1 MHPTGVHVE
10 PRLAQPLATL
20 ERCSN
25 GLEAAIVP
33 YRHTGTGALEVG
45 GRLYSTQAEDFEV
58 WQVESKS
65 RRLQP
70 RHSAVVQAAHEHF
83 VNT

>member
-1 MHPTGVHVE
+1 MHLTGVHVE

-33 YRHTGTGALEVG
+33 YRHTGTGALEAG
-45 GRLYSTQAEDFEV
+45 GRLCSSQAEDFEV
-58 WQVESKS
+58 WQDESKS
-65 RRLQP
+65 RRLP
-70 RHSAVVQAAHEHF
+70 PLHSAVVQVAHGHF
-83 VNT
+83 VYT

>member
-20 ERCSN
+20 EHCSN
-25 GLEAAIVP
+25 GLGAAIAP
-33 YRHTGTGALEVG
+33 YRHTGTGALEAG

-58 WQVESKS
+58 WQLNRNLGNYCPFILQSCKS
-65 RRLQP
+65 RMRIL
-70 RHSAVVQAAHEHF
+70 
-83 VNT
+83 